1 VVLYLFKSNYIRD
14 IADRANKMMATKGL
28 FVKVNF
34 SMEEVVLFDTVT
46 QKIKPQ
52 IVFFKKKVKKSKM
65 PMILPK
71 SKCLLSGSTDFD
83 FVRSQDKRK
92 LFFHTQKKKKQKKT
106 NCTRRGLI

>member
-1 VVLYLFKSNYIRD
+1 MLYLFKSNYIRD

-34 SMEEVVLFDTVT
+34 SMEEVLFDTVT

-52 IVFFKKKVKKSKM
+52 IVFLKKKVKKSKM

-71 SKCLLSGSTDFD
+71 SKCLLSGSPDFD
-83 FVRSQDKRK
+83 FVMI
-92 LFFHTQKKKKQKKT
+92 FV
-106 NCTRRGLI
+106 N